1 MSNWRS
7 EPRQMNLLRRHRAG
21 TESGHY
27 EHLKS
32 KAGMGAGHYEHLK
45 RKAGTGAG
53 HYEKTGAG
61 VT

>member
-1 MSNWRS
+1 
-7 EPRQMNLLRRHRAG
+7 MNLLRRHRAG